1 MEALFGH
8 FINVD
13 RDCERLHYPRF
24 IRIRRCGM
32 EPMADFP
39 HWSPTYR
46 RRHFMELGSEKAQK
60 AS

>member
-24 IRIRRCGM
+24 IRIGWRGV
-32 EPMADFP
+32 ELMADFP

-46 RRHFMELGSEKAQK
+46 RRHFMESCPEKAQK
-60 AS
+60 AN